1 MKLFL
6 WTAATAADV
15 SVLLMVYLAAA
26 SWLSSARA
34 WRSGLRSRCV
44 SPSICSISR
53 RAASQG
59 LLKPIASTADHH
71 WTPSK
76 AVIIALSTSM
86 VFLSV
91 STVSVAVIDGSSN
104 TVSAAVMD
112 DSSNTALLGQSRAK
126 KEDSAVLKLRNG
138 LISGAAT
145 RAAKELALHPIETV
159 K

>member
-1 MKLFL
+1 
-6 WTAATAADV
+6 
-15 SVLLMVYLAAA
+15 
-26 SWLSSARA
+26 
-34 WRSGLRSRCV
+34 
-44 SPSICSISR
+44 
-53 RAASQG
+53 
-59 LLKPIASTADHH
+59 
-71 WTPSK
+71 
-76 AVIIALSTSM
+76 M

-91 STVSVAVIDGSSN
+91 STVSIAVIDGSSN

-112 DSSNTALLGQSRAK
+112 VSSNTALLGQSRAK